1 MQTWTNIETSLA
13 PPSGERVPSRPD
25 ALSAEWLTASLRHAG
40 VLPAT
45 ARVASFGSER
55 IGEGRGFAGQ
65 IARLTLRYEPA
76 DSAAPPTMIAKFATE
91 HAATRQLLAAFSG
104 YAREVRFY
112 REIAPRIGICT
123 PRCFFAHYDRAE
135 GEFLLLLEDL
145 SPAST
150 VDMEQGLSVAQA
162 ELVLDQLAEM
172 HARYWQRVDG
182 LEWLQLSPELVVT
195 VRDRFIAALPGFTT
209 RYGTQYPEI
218 ARAGRYMA
226 VLLADDRFMAQVRRP
241 PLTLAHNDVH
251 VNNLLLP
258 GAAGGRFALIDWQS
272 ITVSR
277 HGTTD
282 VARVLGVCIT
292 PELRRKSGRA
302 LLAHYHARL
311 RARGVRGYGRLALE
325 LRLRQELTA
334 MVIVGVLAYDALDFA
349 GEQGARTADLMG
361 ARIEAVLAD
370 ARVSTLLAAMV
381 AWLRC
386 KRRLERLLGSG
397 RQGGEG

>member
-1 MQTWTNIETSLA
+1 
-13 PPSGERVPSRPD
+13 
-25 ALSAEWLTASLRHAG
+25 
-40 VLPAT
+40 
-45 ARVASFGSER
+45 
-55 IGEGRGFAGQ
+55 
-65 IARLTLRYEPA
+65 
-76 DSAAPPTMIAKFATE
+76 MIAKFATE
-91 HAATRQLLAAFSG
+91 HAATRQLLAAFAG

-112 REIAPRIGICT
+112 REIASRIGIST

-150 VDMEQGLSVAQA
+150 VDMEQGLSLAQA

-172 HARYWQRVDG
+172 HARFWQRVDG
-182 LEWLQLSPELVVT
+182 LDWLQLSPELVVT
-195 VRDRFIAALPGFTT
+195 MRDRFVVALPKFAA
-209 RYGTQYPEI
+209 RYGARYPEI

-226 VLLADDRFMAQVRRP
+226 VLLADAGIMAQVRRA

-302 LLAHYHARL
+302 LLGYYHARL

-325 LRLRQELTA
+325 FRLRQEMTA
-334 MVIVGVLAYDALDFA
+334 MVIVGVLAYDTLDFA
-349 GEQGARTADLMG
+349 GEHGERTADSMG
-361 ARIEAVLAD
+361 ARIEAAIAD
-370 ARVSTLLAAMV
+370 ARVSSLLGALV
-381 AWLRC
+381 VWLRC
-386 KRRLERLLGSG
+386 KRWLKGVFGAR
-397 RQGGEG
+397 RQIGPG